1 MRSVYLACFVL
12 AVVGAFFWL
21 RHVAVDNAV
30 APQRNARVHG
40 ETPAPGDPAARKASA
55 ANTICSTNLT
65 PSTPA
70 RPSDENSAKAAT
82 TAAGNEAATSPPDTT
97 PSMPTVPDV
106 KPAAELFSGFVDD
119 DPRNVFLPSS
129 VQYHAG
135 VQSESVD
142 PAWGP
147 AAADA
152 LRNFVATQ
160 YGNRYELPLVDCRQD
175 LCELRVAG
183 QVGGDQLAD
192 MQDFQQ
198 LVERMKQEPWWSALE
213 FDQQTGM
220 IGTAPDGRALLLYF
234 FSRK

>member
-1 MRSVYLACFVL
+1 MRFVYLACFV
-12 AVVGAFFWL
+12 AVVVGGYVWL
-21 RHVAVDNAV
+21 RQRPIEMAAGPRRSAMVRAETS
-30 APQRNARVHG
+30 AP
-40 ETPAPGDPAARKASA
+40 TDPATRKGGA
-55 ANTICSTNLT
+55 ANTIPSRNLT
-65 PSTPA
+65 PSPPT
-70 RPSDENSAKAAT
+70 RPSNESSAKTTPETPGKSADASRAGAT
-82 TAAGNEAATSPPDTT
+82 PSPPAT
-97 PSMPTVPDV
+97 PVVM
-106 KPAAELFSGFVDD
+106 PAAELFSGFVED

-129 VQYHAG
+129 VQYHAA
-135 VQSESVD
+135 VQSEAVD

-147 AAADA
+147 AAAEA
-152 LRNFVATQ
+152 LRTFVAAQ
-160 YGNRYELPLVDCRQD
+160 YGNRFELPLVDCRQD

-198 LVERMKQEPWWSALE
+198 LVGQMKEEPWWSALE

>member
-1 MRSVYLACFVL
+1 MRKT
-12 AVVGAFFWL
+12 G
-21 RHVAVDNAV
+21 
-30 APQRNARVHG
+30 
-40 ETPAPGDPAARKASA
+40 A
-55 ANTICSTNLT
+55 ANTIRSTNVT
-65 PSTPA
+65 PSQPA
-70 RPSDENSAKAAT
+70 NDMSAKAAPAMGN
-82 TAAGNEAATSPPDTT
+82 TAAKSPPVAT
-97 PSMPTVPDV
+97 PANPAPDV
-106 KPAAELFSGFVDD
+106 KPAAELFSGFVED

-129 VQYHAG
+129 VQYHAA
-135 VQSESVD
+135 VQSEPVD

-147 AAADA
+147 EAADA
-152 LRNFVATQ
+152 LRKFIAAQ
-160 YGNRYELPLVDCRQD
+160 YGDRFELPLVDCRQD

-183 QVGGDQLAD
+183 RVGGDQLAD

>member
-1 MRSVYLACFVL
+1 MRSAYLACFVL
-12 AVVGAFFWL
+12 AVVGVCVWV
-21 RHVAVDNAV
+21 RQDPVDAAV
-30 APQRNARVHG
+30 APQRSAMAHG
-40 ETPAPGDPAARKASA
+40 EPPAPSEPAERKASA
-55 ANTICSTNLT
+55 ANTIRSTNLT

-70 RPSDENSAKAAT
+70 RPSSGQSTKPAT
-82 TAAGNEAATSPPDTT
+82 GAAGNAAAAAPPDATPTT
-97 PSMPTVPDV
+97 AEV
-106 KPAAELFSGFVDD
+106 KPASELFSGFVDD

-129 VQYHAG
+129 VQYHAA

-152 LRNFVATQ
+152 LRTFVATQ
-160 YGNRYELPLVDCRQD
+160 YGNRFELPLVDCRQD

-198 LVERMKQEPWWSALE
+198 LVEQMKQQPWWSALE
-213 FDQQTGM
+213 FDQHTGM

>member
-1 MRSVYLACFVL
+1 MRFVYLACFVL
-12 AVVGAFFWL
+12 VVVGAFVWL
-21 RHVAVDNAV
+21 RQSPV
-30 APQRNARVHG
+30 
-40 ETPAPGDPAARKASA
+40 ETPAGPQRTAIAHAERPAPTDSATRKTGA
-55 ANTICSTNLT
+55 ANTIRSTNLPPSPTT
-65 PSTPA
+65 PPSHDQTGKAPPGTVGKTGDSSPIDASPA
-70 RPSDENSAKAAT
+70 AAAT
-82 TAAGNEAATSPPDTT
+82 P
-97 PSMPTVPDV
+97 VV
-106 KPAAELFSGFVDD
+106 VPAAELFSGFVDD
-119 DPRNVFLPSS
+119 DPHNVFLPSS
-129 VQYHAG
+129 VQYHAA
-135 VQSESVD
+135 VQSETVD

-147 AAADA
+147 AAAEA

-160 YGNRYELPLVDCRQD
+160 YGNRFELPLVDCRQD

>member
-1 MRSVYLACFVL
+1 MRFVYLACFVSVAL
-12 AVVGAFFWL
+12 GAFLWF
-21 RHVAVDNAV
+21 RTGSVDDA
-30 APQRNARVHG
+30 AGPQRAATAQHG
-40 ETPAPGDPAARKASA
+40 RFTPTDPAVRKAGA
-55 ANTICSTNLT
+55 ATTIRSTNLT
-65 PSTPA
+65 STAPAPPSNRQSSTAGPAPPAVATPKS
-70 RPSDENSAKAAT
+70 PPAAT
-82 TAAGNEAATSPPDTT
+82 AAAPAN
-97 PSMPTVPDV
+97 PDV
-106 KPAAELFSGFVDD
+106 KPAAELFSGFVED
-119 DPRNVFLPSS
+119 DPRTVFLPSS
-129 VQYHAG
+129 VHYHAA

-147 AAADA
+147 AAAEA
-152 LRNFVATQ
+152 LRNFVATR
-160 YGNRYELPLVDCRQD
+160 YGNRFELPLVDCRQD

-198 LVERMKQEPWWSALE
+198 LVQDMKRESWWTALE